1 MFGNSL
7 LANLGPKIPVRL
19 NLYGDISSEIQTT
32 ITNYGINNAMLEASV
47 VMTLEE
53 RVILPFVSKQIKIES
68 RIPIAM
74 KLIRG
79 NIPEYYFNGIDNN
92 SPSITVPNN

>member
-1 MFGNSL
+1 
-7 LANLGPKIPVRL
+7 
-19 NLYGDISSEIQTT
+19 
-32 ITNYGINNAMLEASV
+32 MLEASV

-92 SPSITVPNN
+92 SP